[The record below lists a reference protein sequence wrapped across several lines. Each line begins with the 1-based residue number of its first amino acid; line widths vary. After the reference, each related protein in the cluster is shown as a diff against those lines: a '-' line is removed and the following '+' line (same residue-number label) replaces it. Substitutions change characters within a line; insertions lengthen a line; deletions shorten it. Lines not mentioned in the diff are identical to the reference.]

1 MITKEILMDV
11 ARKKGL
17 LNKEYMEKD
26 YFQDLLLFN
35 IYKQTNLLIFKG
47 GTALYKLYGLQRFSE
62 DLNFTLIGDLDIEKT
77 MKRVLFSIEG
87 SEIKDI
93 KKMKNSVSIK
103 AAFKGIITKY
113 NLVRLDI
120 TLKNIVLEKFDVKN
134 YTSSYTDI
142 NPFNLR
148 ILSSKEMVAEK
159 IHSILNRESARDL
172 YDLFFLLKFAN
183 IDRSLIA
190 KKLDVFDMKW
200 DNSLLKKRVNNLK
213 TLWKKELNS
222 FVLHELPEF
231 NAVSG
236 FVLEKLKG

>member
-93 KKMKNSVSIK
+93 KK
-103 AAFKGIITKY
+103 
-113 NLVRLDI
+113 
-120 TLKNIVLEKFDVKN
+120 
-134 YTSSYTDI
+134 
-142 NPFNLR
+142 
-148 ILSSKEMVAEK
+148 
-159 IHSILNRESARDL
+159 
-172 YDLFFLLKFAN
+172 
-183 IDRSLIA
+183 
-190 KKLDVFDMKW
+190 
-200 DNSLLKKRVNNLK
+200 
-213 TLWKKELNS
+213 
-222 FVLHELPEF
+222 
-231 NAVSG
+231 
-236 FVLEKLKG
+236 

>member
-1 MITKEILMDV
+1 MDV

-47 GTALYKLYGLQRFSE
+47 ETALYKLYGLQRFSE

-172 YDLFFLLKFAN
+172 YDLFFLLKFVK
-183 IDRSLIA
+183 IDKQLIA
-190 KKLDVFDMKW
+190 KKLEIFDMKINH
-200 DNSLLKKRVNNLK
+200 DMMKKRINNLK
-213 TLWKKELNS
+213 TLWKKELKP
-222 FVLHELPEF
+222 FVLYELPEF
-231 NAVSG
+231 DAVSN
-236 FVLEKLKG
+236 FVLEKLKELK